1 VTTTNTDLY
10 TLVAEELALISNG
23 ETLDANTSDMIS
35 RRASRVRAWLI
46 EEGLCF
52 WLDDAI
58 PDAAALPYAQV
69 VAGQCAEAFGR
80 GPNSDTPYLLG
91 ETGYRLLE
99 RYVSQRSSKEP
110 VMVEYF

>member
-1 VTTTNTDLY
+1 MTTTNTDLY

>member
-1 VTTTNTDLY
+1 MTTSNVELY
-10 TLVAEELALISNG
+10 ALVAEELGLISNG

-35 RRASRVRAWLI
+35 RRASKVRAWLI
-46 EEGLCF
+46 EESLVY

-99 RYVSQRSSKEP
+99 RHVSQRSSKES
-110 VMVEYF
+110 VMAEYF

>member
-1 VTTTNTDLY
+1 MTTSNTDLY

-35 RRASRVRAWLI
+35 RRASKVRAWLI
-46 EEGLCF
+46 EESLVY

-69 VAGQCAEAFGR
+69 IAGQCAEAFGR

-99 RYVSQRSSKEP
+99 RHVSQRSNKEP

>member
-1 VTTTNTDLY
+1 MTTTNVELY
-10 TLVAEELALISNG
+10 QLVAEELGIVGAG
-23 ETLDANTSDMIS
+23 ESLSADVSDMIS
-35 RRASRVRAWLI
+35 RRAAKVRNWLI
-46 EEGLCF
+46 EEGLVYF
-52 WLDDAI
+52 IDDAI

-99 RYVSQRSSKEP
+99 RHVSHRSSKEP

>member
-1 VTTTNTDLY
+1 MTVTNTDLFRI
-10 TLVAEELALISNG
+10 VGEELAIIGAG
-23 ETLDANTSDMIS
+23 ETLSADVSDMIS
-35 RRASRVRAWLI
+35 RRASKVRAWLI

-69 VAGQCAEAFGR
+69 IAGQCAEAFGR

-99 RYVSQRSSKEP
+99 RHVSQRSSKEP